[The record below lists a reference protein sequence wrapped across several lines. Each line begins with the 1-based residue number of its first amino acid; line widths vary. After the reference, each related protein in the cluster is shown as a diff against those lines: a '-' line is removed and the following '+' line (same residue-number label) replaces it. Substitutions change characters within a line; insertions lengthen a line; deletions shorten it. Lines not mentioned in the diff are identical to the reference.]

1 MWEGEAAHPLSAT
14 AQGTAGG
21 RSGSPRAAGRRRGS
35 GSGAGV
41 PRGRRYRAAPA
52 PLSPPGAGRTLTA
65 ESLGLAEER
74 LRVRLQLRRLRALRG
89 RLRVCCRR
97 LLLRGAAPLLG
108 RQQLLLARPLQP
120 QPATQAAQH
129 GAAALGPLN
138 GHSQRLGGEQPCT
151 RKPGLPAPS
160 AYAASAWNR
169 AGGGTG
175 ERGGESAAA
184 GGAGQ
189 EAPRRVGRPHG
200 GWLPAA
206 AGLLPEGGKRR
217 AGLAGAALP
226 AATDEVS
233 PPPRGLA
240 SARWRPRLAGT
251 PPLRCRL
258 EYPPLKPQRGGAGA
272 RLPKPPGVVSI
283 ASKQRVSLSC
293 WEIAVLAFSFWFLQA
308 RFPAGDQCACA
319 DFPMKYILVTGGV
332 ISGIGK
338 GIIASSIGTILKSCG
353 LRVTAIKIDP
363 YINIDAGTFSPYEH
377 GEVFVLNDGGEV
389 DLDLGN
395 YERFLDINLYK
406 DNNIT
411 TGKIYQHVINKERHG
426 DYLGKTVQVVPHITD
441 AVQEWVMNQAKVPV
455 DDDRKEPQICVIE
468 LGGTIGDIEGMPFV
482 EAFRQFQFKAKRE
495 NFCNI
500 HVSLVPQPNATG
512 EQKTKP
518 TQNSVR
524 ALRGLGL
531 SPDLIV
537 CRSAK
542 PIEMAV
548 KEKISMFCHVEP
560 EQVIFIHDVSSTYRV
575 PILLEEQGIIKYF
588 KQRLNLPIDDQ
599 PSDLLMKW
607 KKMADRYERLLK
619 VCSIALVGKYTK
631 LSDCYASVF
640 KALEHSALAI
650 NHKLD
655 LMYID
660 STELERSTEA
670 ENSVKYHQAWQ
681 KLCKADGILVPG
693 GFGIRGTEGKLQAI
707 SWARTK
713 KKPFLG
719 VCLGMQLA
727 VVEFA
732 RNCLNW
738 KDANSTE
745 FDPDAKNPV
754 GNCIICEL
762 LMNWIPWMAKELL
775 VLFHLLRLPLLL
787 NLPGFCF
794 LDDTFNCSLSTLLQL
809 HLILF

>member
-1 MWEGEAAHPLSAT
+1 VLPSSPGRCRPRPAGRALGLGSPAA
-14 AQGTAGG
+14 
-21 RSGSPRAAGRRRGS
+21 GSPR
-35 GSGAGV
+35 
-41 PRGRRYRAAPA
+41 
-52 PLSPPGAGRTLTA
+52 LHC
-65 ESLGLAEER
+65 R
-74 LRVRLQLRRLRALRG
+74 LWW
-89 RLRVCCRR
+89 
-97 LLLRGAAPLLG
+97 
-108 RQQLLLARPLQP
+108 
-120 QPATQAAQH
+120 
-129 GAAALGPLN
+129 
-138 GHSQRLGGEQPCT
+138 EQP
-151 RKPGLPAPS
+151 PL
-160 AYAASAWNR
+160 
-169 AGGGTG
+169 
-175 ERGGESAAA
+175 
-184 GGAGQ
+184 
-189 EAPRRVGRPHG
+189 
-200 GWLPAA
+200 
-206 AGLLPEGGKRR
+206 
-217 AGLAGAALP
+217 
-226 AATDEVS
+226 
-233 PPPRGLA
+233 
-240 SARWRPRLAGT
+240 T
-251 PPLRCRL
+251 PT
-258 EYPPLKPQRGGAGA
+258 
-272 RLPKPPGVVSI
+272 
-283 ASKQRVSLSC
+283 
-293 WEIAVLAFSFWFLQA
+293 
-308 RFPAGDQCACA
+308 FPAQGLCMCA

-455 DDDRKEPQICVIE
+455 DDDKKEPQICVIE

-607 KKMADRYERLLK
+607 KKMACRYERLLK

-650 NHKLD
+650 NYKLD

-670 ENSVKYHQAWQ
+670 ENSVKYHQAWH

-738 KDANSTE
+738 EDANSTE
-745 FDPDAKNPV
+745 FDPDTKNPV
-754 GNCIICEL
+754 DFME
-762 LMNWIPWMAKELL
+762 A
-775 VLFHLLRLPLLL
+775 
-787 NLPGFCF
+787 
-794 LDDTFNCSLSTLLQL
+794 Q
-809 HLILF
+809 

>member
-1 MWEGEAAHPLSAT
+1 M
-14 AQGTAGG
+14 AQGRRP
-21 RSGSPRAAGRRRGS
+21 RSGRAGAAAETRAAAPRSFRVRHFRRERPRE
-35 GSGAGV
+35 GAG
-41 PRGRRYRAAPA
+41 PAGAGRAAPV
-52 PLSPPGAGRTLTA
+52 PPGAAPVPARARARAAAGP
-65 ESLGLAEER
+65 
-74 LRVRLQLRRLRALRG
+74 ALRG
-89 RLRVCCRR
+89 AVPAGRC
-97 LLLRGAAPLLG
+97 RGAAPPG
-108 RQQLLLARPLQP
+108 RVPPPPPRRCARARLPRGGQRPL
-120 QPATQAAQH
+120 
-129 GAAALGPLN
+129 LV
-138 GHSQRLGGEQPCT
+138 C
-151 RKPGLPAPS
+151 
-160 AYAASAWNR
+160 
-169 AGGGTG
+169 
-175 ERGGESAAA
+175 
-184 GGAGQ
+184 
-189 EAPRRVGRPHG
+189 
-200 GWLPAA
+200 A
-206 AGLLPEGGKRR
+206 AGLWSEQ
-217 AGLAGAALP
+217 
-226 AATDEVS
+226 
-233 PPPRGLA
+233 
-240 SARWRPRLAGT
+240 
-251 PPLRCRL
+251 PPLT
-258 EYPPLKPQRGGAGA
+258 PT
-272 RLPKPPGVVSI
+272 
-283 ASKQRVSLSC
+283 
-293 WEIAVLAFSFWFLQA
+293 
-308 RFPAGDQCACA
+308 FPAQGLCVCA

-455 DDDRKEPQICVIE
+455 DDDKKEPQICVIE

-500 HVSLVPQPNATG
+500 HVSLVPQ
-512 EQKTKP
+512 
-518 TQNSVR
+518 
-524 ALRGLGL
+524 
-531 SPDLIV
+531 IV

-607 KKMADRYERLLK
+607 KKMACRYERLLK

-650 NHKLD
+650 NYKLD

-670 ENSVKYHQAWQ
+670 ENSVKYHQAWH

-738 KDANSTE
+738 EDANSTE
-745 FDPDAKNPV
+745 FDPDTKNPV
-754 GNCIICEL
+754 VIDMPEHNPGDMGGTMRLGKRRTVFKTENSVLKKLYGDEMFVEERHRHRYEVNPELTHCFEEKGLKFVGHDTEGNRMEIIEL
-762 LMNWIPWMAKELL
+762 ENHPYF
-775 VLFHLLRLPLLL
+775 VGVQFHPEFSSRPMKPSPPYLGLLL
-787 NLPGFCF
+787 AATGTLNAYLQRGCKLSPSDSYSD
-794 LDDTFNCSLSTLLQL
+794 LSDDSSPEKEFPYSDTS
-809 HLILF
+809 

>member
-1 MWEGEAAHPLSAT
+1 
-14 AQGTAGG
+14 
-21 RSGSPRAAGRRRGS
+21 
-35 GSGAGV
+35 
-41 PRGRRYRAAPA
+41 
-52 PLSPPGAGRTLTA
+52 
-65 ESLGLAEER
+65 
-74 LRVRLQLRRLRALRG
+74 
-89 RLRVCCRR
+89 
-97 LLLRGAAPLLG
+97 
-108 RQQLLLARPLQP
+108 
-120 QPATQAAQH
+120 
-129 GAAALGPLN
+129 
-138 GHSQRLGGEQPCT
+138 
-151 RKPGLPAPS
+151 
-160 AYAASAWNR
+160 
-169 AGGGTG
+169 
-175 ERGGESAAA
+175 
-184 GGAGQ
+184 
-189 EAPRRVGRPHG
+189 
-200 GWLPAA
+200 
-206 AGLLPEGGKRR
+206 
-217 AGLAGAALP
+217 
-226 AATDEVS
+226 
-233 PPPRGLA
+233 
-240 SARWRPRLAGT
+240 
-251 PPLRCRL
+251 
-258 EYPPLKPQRGGAGA
+258 
-272 RLPKPPGVVSI
+272 
-283 ASKQRVSLSC
+283 
-293 WEIAVLAFSFWFLQA
+293 
-308 RFPAGDQCACA
+308 
-319 DFPMKYILVTGGV
+319 MKYILVTGGV

-560 EQVIFIHDVSSTYRV
+560 EQVSTSVIVSYICRKASKNVHAFLFSTSDYFTICDEFFPQFPNV
-575 PILLEEQGIIKYF
+575 IKHPFSLLSSCT
-588 KQRLNLPIDDQ
+588 N
-599 PSDLLMKW
+599 
-607 KKMADRYERLLK
+607 
-619 VCSIALVGKYTK
+619 
-631 LSDCYASVF
+631 
-640 KALEHSALAI
+640 
-650 NHKLD
+650 
-655 LMYID
+655 YID

-670 ENSVKYHQAWQ
+670 ENSVKYHQAWH

-745 FDPDAKNPV
+745 FDPDTKNPV
-754 GNCIICEL
+754 VSTDASPVC
-762 LMNWIPWMAKELL
+762 
-775 VLFHLLRLPLLL
+775 VL
-787 NLPGFCF
+787 
-794 LDDTFNCSLSTLLQL
+794 
-809 HLILF
+809 